1 MPAEYSPKLHT
12 SSVKINTKHFLNS
25 IDRFEVLQNLSKRYP
40 RYYSVWFGTKYLF
53 VTDDPHV
60 SQKLLTIP
68 NCVEKNFFMDF
79 FGFPRGLIAMKC
91 MYGTHMCQWTSPEN
105 DEEMKSSF
113 VIKSV
118 GFVW

>member
-1 MPAEYSPKLHT
+1 M
-12 SSVKINTKHFLNS
+12 
-25 IDRFEVLQNLSKRYP
+25 
-40 RYYSVWFGTKYLF
+40 
-53 VTDDPHV
+53 

-91 MYGTHMCQWTSPEN
+91 MYEHICVNILSMVNGHLQNMKKKLRKEN
-105 DEEMKSSF
+105 EEMKSSR